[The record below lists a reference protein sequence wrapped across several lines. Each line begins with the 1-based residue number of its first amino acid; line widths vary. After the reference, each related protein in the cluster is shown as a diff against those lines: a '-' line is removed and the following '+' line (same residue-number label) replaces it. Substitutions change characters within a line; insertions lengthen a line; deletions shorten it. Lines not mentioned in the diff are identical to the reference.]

1 MKTIHGVLSGMLSL
15 LILAAV
21 MSSPAFAADATYP
34 AKTFDDGKARFY
46 QYQSDKGT
54 TIRYFIVKSSDG
66 VIRAAFDACDVC
78 WKANKGY
85 QQKDDLMICRNCGR
99 KFPTVRINEV
109 SGGCNPAPLAREIR
123 GDIVTIREKD
133 LKAGAQ
139 YFTFTGGRP

>member
-1 MKTIHGVLSGMLSL
+1 MKTINGVLSF
-15 LILAAV
+15 LILIGA
-21 MSSPAFAADATYP
+21 MFSPALAADATYP

-99 KFPTVRINEV
+99 KFPTARINEV

-133 LKAGAQ
+133 LKTGAQ

>member
-21 MSSPAFAADATYP
+21 IYSPALAADATYP

-46 QYQSDKGT
+46 QYRSDKGA

-99 KFPTVRINEV
+99 RFPTARINEV
-109 SGGCNPAPLAREIR
+109 SGGCNPAPLKRQIT
-123 GDIVTIREKD
+123 GGTVTIREKD
-133 LKAGAQ
+133 LREGAQ
-139 YFTFTGGRP
+139 YFTFTGGKP